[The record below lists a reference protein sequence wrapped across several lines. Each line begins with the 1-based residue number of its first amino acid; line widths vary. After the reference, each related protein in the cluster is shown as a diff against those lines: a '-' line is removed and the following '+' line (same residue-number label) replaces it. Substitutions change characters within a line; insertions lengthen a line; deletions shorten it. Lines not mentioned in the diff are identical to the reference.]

1 MVTQKAGETV
11 LLHQDH
17 HIVATAAFNYIV
29 STVMARHIENEL
41 GRWPHPRWITFV
53 DVCGSRIRIRASLI
67 QGLEQ
72 SSVETRELG
81 RLWRKQRAAEVP
93 PDYE

>member
-1 MVTQKAGETV
+1 MVIQKAGETV

-29 STVMARHIENEL
+29 SAVMARHIEKEL
-41 GRWPHPRWITFV
+41 ERWPRPSWITFV
-53 DVCGSRIRIRASLI
+53 DVCGSRVRIRAALI

-72 SSVETRELG
+72 SSVETRELE
-81 RLWRKQRAAEVP
+81 RLWRKQRDAEVP
-93 PDYE
+93 QDFE